1 MQLSELPSTWKVL
14 CFQSAVRVDNHSSQ
28 SYQISVNLRVDVP
41 YMVTVESRKFL
52 ELPQNPSNIFSSQSK
67 S

>member
-14 CFQSAVRVDNHSSQ
+14 CFQSAVRVDNHSCQ
-28 SYQISVNLRVDVP
+28 SYQIPVNLRVDVP
-41 YMVTVESRKFL
+41 YMVTVESRKCL